1 MDGPTRTVCYHSP
14 SLYLLL
20 TLLLDQSQECVV
32 RTPRL
37 ERAYALQVLAF
48 EMKADLWVCRGLAFE
63 WGPDEGF
70 WGLRGRGDLVEGLA
84 GEERGEV
91 DVWFYEVVGFVDG
104 SRC

>member
-1 MDGPTRTVCYHSP
+1 M
-14 SLYLLL
+14 
-20 TLLLDQSQECVV
+20 

-48 EMKADLWVCRGLAFE
+48 EMEADLWVCGGLTFE
-63 WGPDEGF
+63 WGTDEGF

-91 DVWFYEVVGFVDG
+91 DVWFYEFVGCVDSCRG
-104 SRC
+104 